1 LLASFPETLQAI
13 FASTVA
19 KLSTCGLLASMD
31 NYQDYKLTSR
41 KRVLILVACFV
52 EGRFSHEQSCPR
64 ITTAID

>member
-1 LLASFPETLQAI
+1 
-13 FASTVA
+13 
-19 KLSTCGLLASMD
+19 MD